1 MKEQISYEIAQN
13 EVEKWLSKNRIKAS
27 KRKASEPVIESLIDA
42 VMYGQIVFDSETLAI
57 TQHLDFP
64 LGEDSSLKT
73 LTYKDRITKKEVD
86 DKLSA
91 MKNKD
96 GSASITA
103 YVAALTLQ
111 PVAIIDKLD
120 TRDYSIS
127 QSIAVFFI

>member
-1 MKEQISYEIAQN
+1 MKEQISYEIASQ

-27 KRKASEPVIESLIDA
+27 KRKASEPVIESLIEA
-42 VMYGQIVFDSETLAI
+42 VMYGQLVFDESLVI
-57 TQHLDFP
+57 TQNLDFP
-64 LGEDSSLKT
+64 LGENSEVKQF
-73 LTYKDRITKKEVD
+73 TYKERITKKEVD
-86 DKLSA
+86 DKLSV

-111 PVAIIDKLD
+111 PVGIIDKLD

>member
-1 MKEQISYEIAQN
+1 MNEQISYELAQA
-13 EVEKWLSKNRIKAS
+13 EVEKWLSKNRIKSS
-27 KRKASEPVIESLIDA
+27 KRKASEPVIESLIEA
-42 VMYGQIVFDSETLAI
+42 VMYGQLVFDENLII
-57 TQHLDFP
+57 TQNLDFP
-64 LGEDSSLKT
+64 LGEDGSLKS
-73 LTYKDRITKKEVD
+73 LTYKERITKKEVD

>member
-1 MKEQISYEIAQN
+1 MKEQISYELASA

-27 KRKASEPVIESLIDA
+27 KRKASEPVIESLIEA
-42 VMYGQIVFDSETLAI
+42 VMYGQIVFDENLVI
-57 TQHLDFP
+57 TQNLDFP
-64 LGEDSSLKT
+64 LGEDASVKT
-73 LTYKDRITKKEVD
+73 FTYKERITKKEVD
-86 DKLSA
+86 DKLSV

-103 YVAALTLQ
+103 YVAALTTQ
-111 PVAIIDKLD
+111 PVGIIDKLD

>member
-1 MKEQISYEIAQN
+1 MKEQISYEIASQ

-27 KRKASEPVIESLIDA
+27 KRKASEPVIESLIEA
-42 VMYGQIVFDSETLAI
+42 VMYGQLVFDENLII
-57 TQHLDFP
+57 TQNLDFP
-64 LGEDSSLKT
+64 LGENSEVKQF
-73 LTYKDRITKKEVD
+73 TYKERITKKEVD
-86 DKLSA
+86 DKLSV

-111 PVAIIDKLD
+111 PVGIIDKLD